1 MSSEYQSIN
10 VTGLELDLD
19 EVQDALVEFVRAEVA
34 RAGYR
39 KVVIG
44 LSGGLDSSVVAYL
57 CVRALGAENTFG
69 AMLPYRTS
77 NPASLS
83 DAKEVAS
90 VLGIEYCVVD
100 ITGPVDAYFAALPPE
115 AGPEADKLRRGNR
128 IARERMAVIYDLSAA
143 KQGLVVGT
151 SNKTELLLGYG
162 TLHGDLAFAFD
173 PIGDLYKTQVRAL
186 ARHLGVPPRIIAK
199 APSADL
205 WSGQTDEGELGFTY
219 DDVDKLLY
227 LMVDERRKK
236 SELVAMGFKPEFVDA
251 VQRRVRATRFKARM
265 PVLARIMTHGVGGD
279 FRYWESTIS
288 RRHRP
293 RPMPNER

>member
-1 MSSEYQSIN
+1 MQYQFIK
-10 VTGLELDLD
+10 VPGLELDLD
-19 EVQDALVEFVRAEVA
+19 EVQDALVEFVRAQVA

-39 KVVIG
+39 RVVIN
-44 LSGGLDSSVVAYL
+44 LSGGLDSSVVVYL
-57 CVRALGAENTFG
+57 CVRALGRENVFA

-77 NPASLS
+77 DPASLT
-83 DAKEVAS
+83 DAKEVADI
-90 VLGIEYCVVD
+90 LGIEYCVMD
-100 ITGPVDAYFAALPPE
+100 ITDPVDAYFAALPPE

-128 IARERMAVIYDLSAA
+128 IARERMAAIYDLSAV
-143 KQGLVVGT
+143 KRGLVVGT

-199 APSADL
+199 PPSADL
-205 WSGQTDEGELGFTY
+205 WSGQTDEGELGFAY

-227 LMVDERRKK
+227 LMIDERKK
-236 SELVAMGFKPEFVDA
+236 KPELVAMGFRPEFVDT
-251 VQRRVRATRFKARM
+251 VRKRVRATRFKARM
-265 PVLARIMTHGVGGD
+265 PVLARIMAHGVGGD

-288 RRHRP
+288 RKRRP
-293 RPMPNER
+293 RRTPNER